1 MSKMDKQI
9 SITERNI
16 YGETKFYPACDTSR
30 LLCEVAK
37 TKQVTASII
46 AICKANG
53 FRVIVAPVTPR
64 EI

>member
-1 MSKMDKQI
+1 MSKLI
-9 SITERNI
+9 TITERNI
-16 YGETKFYPACDTSR
+16 YGEIKFYPACETSR
-30 LLCEVAK
+30 LLCDVAG

-53 FRVIVAPVTPR
+53 FRVVVAPTQAR

>member
-1 MSKMDKQI
+1 MDKQI

-30 LLCEVAK
+30 LLCEVAG

-53 FRVIVAPVTPR
+53 FRVTVAPVAPR